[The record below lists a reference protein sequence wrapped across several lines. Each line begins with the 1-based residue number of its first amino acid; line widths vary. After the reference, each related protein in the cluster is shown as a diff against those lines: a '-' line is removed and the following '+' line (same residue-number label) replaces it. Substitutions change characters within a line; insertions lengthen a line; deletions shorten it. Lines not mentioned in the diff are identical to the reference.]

1 MNKILLIITL
11 IISYN
16 FINAQNEIYKKL
28 TPEQCDSLIKV
39 NYYNPNFVI
48 LDVRTPQ
55 EYEPQHLKGAI
66 NRNYYDMNF
75 DAKLDSLNNQ
85 KIYLIHCKS
94 GGRSA
99 KVFEKMKMKVFKE
112 VYEMKGGISAWIS
125 NSLSTTEE
133 FAPRIA
139 LVSDSIVPNKV
150 IKIGEIDTI
159 SITVTNRENDTLKFL
174 SITSLD
180 GNHYSTD
187 FDIDT
192 TLLGSDDYTFNIY
205 HEPLEEL
212 SDTFDFVIE
221 SNSGEV
227 KIHIQRTDVIFTK
240 SNDNIISQVNLFPN
254 PAQDYLEL
262 NGLQNT
268 NSLLEIMEL
277 NGKIVYSKNI
287 FGSVHQVDLS
297 GFINGIYIVKISNNN
312 NQVLKKLIVNKN

>member
-16 FINAQNEIYKKL
+16 FINAQNEIYEKL
-28 TPEQCDSLIKV
+28 APKQCDSLIKA

-85 KIYLIHCKS
+85 KVYLLHCRS
-94 GGRSA
+94 GSRSA
-99 KVFEKMKMKVFKE
+99 KALEKMKMKVFKE
-112 VYEMKGGISAWIS
+112 VYEMEGGILAWIS
-125 NSLSTTEE
+125 DSLSTTEE
-133 FAPRIA
+133 FASRIA

-150 IKIGEIDTI
+150 IKIGEADTI
-159 SITVTNRENDTLKFL
+159 SITITNRENDTLKFL
-174 SITSLD
+174 SLTSLD
-180 GNHYSTD
+180 GNHFSTD
-187 FDIDT
+187 FNIDS
-192 TLLGSDDYTFNIY
+192 TLFGADDYTFNIY
-205 HEPLEEL
+205 HEPLEEF
-212 SDTFDFVIE
+212 SDSMDFIIK
-221 SNSGEV
+221 SNSGDV

-240 SNDNIISQVNLFPN
+240 SNDNITSQIKLFPN
-254 PAQDYLEL
+254 PAQDYLEI
-262 NGLQNT
+262 NGLHNT

-277 NGKIVYSKNI
+277 NGKSIYSKTI
-287 FGSVHQVDLS
+287 FGSVHQVGLTD
-297 GFINGIYIVKISNNN
+297 FKNGIYIVKISNKY